1 MANRGGRETF
11 FDWITGWRRARTI
24 RSLNAPR
31 LSGSGVA
38 EQKSERLYSD
48 KPVNFCLYPESLAM
62 PHFLHPAGEFWL
74 AFLYKSAKLFP

>member
-48 KPVNFCLYPESLAM
+48 KPVNFCLYKSEDF
-62 PHFLHPAGEFWL
+62 FLDKKI
-74 AFLYKSAKLFP
+74 AFSSYLLMNKI